1 MTEQIPSGSSS
12 APEARKDADAGPA
25 APEISIVIPAFNE
38 RQRLPR
44 TLEEIHPFLSGRFR
58 NFEIIVVDDGSSD
71 GTGDA
76 VREFRARHP
85 EVRLLTQPVNL
96 GKGAAVRRGCLEA
109 RGDFVLFMD
118 ADHAT
123 PISSV
128 NAFLAAWAEHHPLVV
143 NGVRTYQVEESRFR
157 RIVGLMGLLIAH
169 LIVFR
174 SSIIDSQCG
183 FKMFT
188 REAVRRI
195 FPYCRLNSCL
205 FDVEIFYLMHKFGI
219 PSRFVAVEWENKAGS
234 RINIPGTV
242 IGGPMEMIWIR
253 LFDRFGGYAKPVDDG
268 QQPWVR

>member
-1 MTEQIPSGSSS
+1 MSQSE
-12 APEARKDADAGPA
+12 EATGT
-25 APEISIVIPAFNE
+25 PEISIVIPAYNE
-38 RQRLPR
+38 AGRLPQ
-44 TLEEIHPFLSGRFR
+44 TLEEILPFLAGRFR
-58 NFEIIVVDDGSSD
+58 DFEIIVVDDGSSD
-71 GTGDA
+71 GTADK
-76 VREFRARHP
+76 VREFARRHP
-85 EVRLLTQPVNL
+85 EVRLLIQPVNL

-128 NAFLAAWAEHHPLVV
+128 DAFLAAWKEHQPLVI

-157 RIVGLMGLLIAH
+157 RIVGLMGLLVAH

-188 REAVRRI
+188 REAVRKI

-205 FDVEIFYLMHKFGI
+205 FDVEIFYLIHKFGI
-219 PSRFVAVEWENKAGS
+219 SSRFVAVEWENKAGS

-242 IGGPMEMIWIR
+242 IGGPLEMIWIR
-253 LFDRFGGYAKPVDDG
+253 VFDRMGGYRRPVSDRK
-268 QQPWVR
+268 QPWVR

>member
-1 MTEQIPSGSSS
+1 MTEPGPPRLSS
-12 APEARKDADAGPA
+12 APGTESNAKARTG
-25 APEISIVIPAFNE
+25 APEISVVIPAYNE
-38 RQRLPR
+38 RSRLPR
-44 TLEEIHPFLSGRFR
+44 TLDEILPFLTGRFR
-58 NFEIIVVDDGSSD
+58 SFEVIVVDDGSSD
-71 GTGDA
+71 GTGDE
-76 VREFRARHP
+76 VREKVVRHP

-123 PISSV
+123 PIASV
-128 NAFLAAWAEHHPLVV
+128 NAFLAAWNEHHPQVV

-188 REAVRRI
+188 REAVRKI

-205 FDVEIFYLMHKFGI
+205 FDVEIFYLIHKFGI
-219 PSRFVAVEWENKAGS
+219 SSRFVAVEWENKAGS

-242 IGGPMEMIWIR
+242 IGGPLEMIWIR
-253 LFDRFGGYAKPVDDG
+253 LFDRFGGYAKPVEDG
-268 QQPWVR
+268 KQPWVR